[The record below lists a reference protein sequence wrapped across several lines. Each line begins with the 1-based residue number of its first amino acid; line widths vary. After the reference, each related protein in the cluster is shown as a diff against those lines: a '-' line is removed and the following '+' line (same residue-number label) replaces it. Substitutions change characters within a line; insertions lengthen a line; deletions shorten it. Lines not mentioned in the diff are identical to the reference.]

1 MTSIIGRRGLCAA
14 LVSLVAMLTASANAE
29 TYPTRTV
36 RIVFGLSAGSSTDV
50 MARIVVDRLS
60 QNWGQTVII
69 DNRPGAA
76 GNIAADVV
84 AKSTPDGY
92 TLLLS
97 NNSLSIAPSFYNK
110 LNYDPLKDLVPVTEL
125 AGAPHLLCVNPSLP
139 IKSVKDLVAMAKAKP
154 DQLMYSSAGI
164 GQTDQMATAQFAEM
178 AGIRMTH
185 VPYKGGPPA
194 LQGVMKGEV
203 ALDFPG
209 IAAALPFMK
218 SGKIRCLAVS
228 TSNRS
233 RVVPNLPTLNE
244 AGIKGYEHSLWSG
257 IFAPTGTPPEVL
269 AKVSAGFAEALK
281 DPKVVKRL
289 ADLGF
294 VPVGSGTAEFKKYF
308 DAEVAKWA
316 AVIKKTGIHER
327 RN

>member
-1 MTSIIGRRGLCAA
+1 
-14 LVSLVAMLTASANAE
+14 
-29 TYPTRTV
+29 
-36 RIVFGLSAGSSTDV
+36 
-50 MARIVVDRLS
+50 MARIVVDKLS
-60 QNWGQTVII
+60 QNWGQSVII

-76 GNIAADVV
+76 GNIAANVV
-84 AKSTPDGY
+84 ANSAPDGY

-97 NNSLSIAPSFYNK
+97 NNSLAIAPSFYNK
-110 LNYDPLKDLVPVTEL
+110 LNYDPLKDLIPVTEL
-125 AGAPHLLCVNPSLP
+125 AGAPHLLCVNPRLP
-139 IKSVKDLVAMAKAKP
+139 IRSVKDLIAMAKAKP
-154 DQLMYSSAGI
+154 GELMYSSAGI
-164 GQTDQMATAQFAEM
+164 GQTDQMATALFADM

-209 IAAALPFMK
+209 VAAALPFMK
-218 SGKIRCLAVS
+218 SDKIRCLAVS

-257 IFAPTGTPPEVL
+257 IFAPSGTSPDIL
-269 AKVSAGFAEALK
+269 AKISSGFAKALK

-294 VPVGSGTAEFKKYF
+294 EPVGSGTDEFKKYF

-316 AVIKKTGIHER
+316 TVIKKTGIHQQGH
-327 RN
+327 